1 MKLNHNMKFNNKI
14 KWNKL
19 KPEQRTVIASLIFLQ
34 LSLLIAALIDIYR
47 RPSIEIRG
55 RKIWW
60 VLGSFIDFI
69 GPIAYFL
76 FGRNILKDRKDFI

>member
-1 MKLNHNMKFNNKI
+1 MKFNNKLKLNYKI

-19 KPEQRTVIASLIFLQ
+19 KPEQKTVIASLIFLQ
-34 LSLLIAALIDIYR
+34 LSLLIAALVDIYR

-69 GPIAYFL
+69 GPIAYFV
-76 FGRNILKDRKDFI
+76 FGRNILKNRKDFI